1 MQEATRRL
9 RSGIF
14 ALGFCIVS
22 VLPSIACSGQ
32 SETVMFRG
40 DPRHTGVYLT
50 EGVEEA
56 PGVLWMFATGGRVM
70 SSPAVAERVA
80 YVGSDDGHMYAV
92 ATETGEEVWRFETG
106 GAVRSS
112 PAVAGGNVFFSSY
125 DGSFYALDA
134 GSGELAWRF
143 ETPGERRWRAR
154 NLDGMTPRDEV
165 HVDPWDFY
173 LSSPVVA
180 EGIIYFGTG
189 EGQIY
194 ALDEVSG
201 EALWTFETADTVH
214 SSPAIAHAT
223 VYVGNMES
231 RLYALDALTGE
242 ERWHF
247 QAGTETNYYNQHGL
261 QSSPLVAGDMVYI
274 GGRDG
279 GLHAV
284 NAQTGEEAWKFDTS
298 GSWVL
303 GSAAIH
309 DGKLYFG
316 TSDSFTLTAAD
327 ALTGEVL
334 FQSSTKTYAYS
345 SPSIAAGMVYV
356 GTCGGALFAYDAI
369 SGDIVWE
376 FHTEASELDP
386 HDILTPEGTWNA
398 ANLFGSA
405 YTHESAMAA
414 VDKFLD
420 LGAFLSSP
428 VLRDGVLYIGS
439 ADGHL
444 YALGNR

>member
-1 MQEATRRL
+1 
-9 RSGIF
+9 
-14 ALGFCIVS
+14 
-22 VLPSIACSGQ
+22 
-32 SETVMFRG
+32 MFRG
-40 DPRHTGVYLT
+40 DPRHAGVYLT
-50 EGVEEA
+50 EGIAEA
-56 PGVLWMFATGGRVM
+56 PSVLWKFATGGRVL
-70 SSPAVAERVA
+70 SSPAVAGGIA
-80 YVGSDDGHMYAV
+80 YVGSDDGFLYAV
-92 ATETGEEVWRFETG
+92 ATESGEELWRFETG
-106 GAVRSS
+106 GLVRSS
-112 PAVAGGNVFFSSY
+112 PAVVAGRVFFGSY
-125 DGSFYALDA
+125 DGIFYALDA
-134 GSGELAWRF
+134 ASGELDWRF
-143 ETPGERRWRAR
+143 ETTGERRWRAR

-165 HVDPWDFY
+165 HVDPWDFF

-180 EGIIYFGTG
+180 ESNVYFGTG
-189 EGQIY
+189 EGMIY
-194 ALDEVSG
+194 ALDAVSG
-201 EALWTFETADTVH
+201 EIAWAFETADTVH
-214 SSPAIAHAT
+214 SSPAIADGT

-247 QAGTETNYYNQHGL
+247 QAGTETQYYNQHGL
-261 QSSPLVAGDMVYI
+261 QSSPVVAGDMVYI

-284 NAQTGEEAWKFDTS
+284 DARSGEEAWKFDTS

-327 ALTGEVL
+327 ALTGDVL
-334 FQSSTKTYAYS
+334 FQSSTRTYAYS

-356 GTCGGALFAYDAI
+356 GTCGGALFAYDAL
-369 SGDIVWE
+369 SGELEWE
-376 FHTEASELDP
+376 FQTEGSKLDP
-386 HDILTPEGTWNA
+386 HDILSDEGTWNIG
-398 ANLFGSA
+398 NLFASE
-405 YTHESAMAA
+405 YTHDNAMAT
-414 VDKFLD
+414 VEKFLD

-428 VLRDGVLYIGS
+428 VIRDGVLYIGS